1 VLSDGLTNPGDFPAL
16 VAKMSAERMTVS
28 TVAVGEDA
36 DADVLKKIAR
46 DGGGRFYATS
56 DPTDI
61 PRIFV
66 NETMLVSKGMI
77 VEKSFIPRTIAPGEI
92 LRGIPT
98 ESLPPLDGFTL
109 TYAKPGAETVLTAL
123 YDAPLLAAWHYGLG
137 RTAAFTSDF
146 RGRWAR
152 EWLRWDRFP
161 QLAAQ
166 LVRWIEKPQGAEV
179 LHPRLRLAGGK
190 GSLEVDAYDVSGAF
204 VNGLDVRAVVAG
216 PGGSRVEIRAR
227 QTGPGLYS
235 AEFEADRVGD
245 YIVTVSGSPAKPSDL
260 TPAVF
265 PRAIGASI
273 PYSDEYRMLGV
284 DARSLDKISRQGG
297 GAVIDP
303 SRGDFEESGLLKRA
317 VARSSMENIFWRYLL
332 LFALLAFF
340 LDILVRRLDIP
351 PRSARRKAP
360 KSFGQGGPMRP
371 EELEALVARGR
382 DAEKE
387 KLRRR
392 ISVTAGEGR
401 IDPELAAYLYI
412 ARLKGMKAE
421 KEGKGG
427 QRRDRGTMQRKE

>member
-1 VLSDGLTNPGDFPAL
+1 
-16 VAKMSAERMTVS
+16 
-28 TVAVGEDA
+28 
-36 DADVLKKIAR
+36 
-46 DGGGRFYATS
+46 
-56 DPTDI
+56 
-61 PRIFV
+61 
-66 NETMLVSKGMI
+66 
-77 VEKSFIPRTIAPGEI
+77 
-92 LRGIPT
+92 
-98 ESLPPLDGFTL
+98 
-109 TYAKPGAETVLTAL
+109 
-123 YDAPLLAAWHYGLG
+123 
-137 RTAAFTSDF
+137 
-146 RGRWAR
+146 
-152 EWLRWDRFP
+152 
-161 QLAAQ
+161 
-166 LVRWIEKPQGAEV
+166 
-179 LHPRLRLAGGK
+179 
-190 GSLEVDAYDVSGAF
+190 
-204 VNGLDVRAVVAG
+204 
-216 PGGSRVEIRAR
+216 
-227 QTGPGLYS
+227 
-235 AEFEADRVGD
+235 
-245 YIVTVSGSPAKPSDL
+245 
-260 TPAVF
+260 
-265 PRAIGASI
+265 
-273 PYSDEYRMLGV
+273 MLGV